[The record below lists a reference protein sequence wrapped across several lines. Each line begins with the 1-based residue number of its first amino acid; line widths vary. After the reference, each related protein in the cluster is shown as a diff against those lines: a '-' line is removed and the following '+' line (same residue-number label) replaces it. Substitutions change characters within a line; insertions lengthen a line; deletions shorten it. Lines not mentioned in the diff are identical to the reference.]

1 MRLANR
7 RHLLPGAAAFAA
19 ALLVALLG
27 LNAGADPP
35 ARAEQK
41 RERFVDLQLLGMND
55 LHGRLEPPEPGVGG
69 VAWLGAWLDRTAAS
83 HPGRT
88 IRVHAGD
95 MVGASPLISSH
106 FHDEPTIEATNRME
120 LDVGTLGNHEFDEG
134 GAEALRLVRRARY
147 PYIAANTVTRDG
159 GELILPPYEIVERDG
174 VKVGFIGVT
183 TIDTP
188 HFLLSEF
195 ARQYRWLDLSDSVNR
210 WVPELQGQGVEAIV
224 VLAHAGGFHN
234 GPNAAAG
241 EIVDETQQMDDA
253 VDAVVAG
260 HTHSRLNLEV
270 DGKLAGS
277 MGVTVE
283 NGRITYMGGPRATP
297 PGATI
302 VDGRGKFLMPGIAEF
317 HAHVPSGGQA
327 IHAHRTLTLY
337 ALAGVTTARG
347 MLGAPMHLAL
357 RDSIAA
363 GQVFGPRLLTSGP
376 SFNGNS
382 VTSPQQAMAMVRAQ
396 KEAGYDLLKIH
407 PGVPRVAFDSLAA
420 TANRLGIP
428 FAGHVP
434 LEVGL
439 DVAITAKHS
448 TIDHLDGF
456 IEAMY
461 NGSQPLTPQVNGF
474 FGIGIVRQLDQSRF
488 QGIIDRTKTSGV
500 AMVPTQILLENWYG
514 PDDID
519 VAVVEAR
526 LDLHP
531 AVPGAVRMP
540 DRVRHGL
547 GRGKHDLLGDRP
559 RDPVDREPSVERATD
574 ARERP
579 GFGIDAEMNALGGN
593 G

>member
-55 LHGRLEPPEPGVGG
+55 LHGHLEPLEPGVGG
-69 VAWLGAWLDRTAAS
+69 VAWLGAWLDRMAAS

-106 FHDEPTIEATNRME
+106 FRDEPTIEATNRME

-224 VLAHAGGFHN
+224 VLAHAGGFHH
-234 GPNAAAG
+234 GPKAAAG
-241 EIVDETQQMDDA
+241 EIVDETEQMDDA

-270 DGKLAGS
+270 DGKL
-277 MGVTVE
+277 V
-283 NGRITYMGGPRATP
+283 I
-297 PGATI
+297 
-302 VDGRGKFLMPGIAEF
+302 
-317 HAHVPSGGQA
+317 
-327 IHAHRTLTLY
+327 
-337 ALAGVTTARG
+337 
-347 MLGAPMHLAL
+347 
-357 RDSIAA
+357 
-363 GQVFGPRLLTSGP
+363 
-376 SFNGNS
+376 
-382 VTSPQQAMAMVRAQ
+382 
-396 KEAGYDLLKIH
+396 EAFSYG
-407 PGVPRVAFDSLAA
+407 VAFD
-420 TANRLGIP
+420 R
-428 FAGHVP
+428 
-434 LEVGL
+434 VGL
-439 DVAITAKHS
+439 
-448 TIDHLDGF
+448 
-456 IEAMY
+456 
-461 NGSQPLTPQVNGF
+461 
-474 FGIGIVRQLDQSRF
+474 R
-488 QGIIDRTKTSGV
+488 IDRRSG
-500 AMVPTQILLENWYG
+500 
-514 PDDID
+514 D
-519 VAVVEAR
+519 VVEATGRVLSTRHEGIEPDPDLAELVETHAARVAPLGERVVGHLPNDLDKQALDQTAADAQRAFAGADIAILNPGNTRRPGLEAGPVTYAEAFEVHAYEHPVWR
-526 LDLHP
+526 LRMRGADLTATMAEQP
-531 AVPGAVRMP
+531 T
-540 DRVRHGL
+540 
-547 GRGKHDLLGDRP
+547 LLVSGP
-559 RDPVDREPSVERATD
+559 RDLDPDTVYTVAANGIVAERPAFAGSVERELVGTD
-574 ARERP
+574 LE
-579 GFGIDAEMNALGGN
+579 ALVAWLGR
-593 G
+593 